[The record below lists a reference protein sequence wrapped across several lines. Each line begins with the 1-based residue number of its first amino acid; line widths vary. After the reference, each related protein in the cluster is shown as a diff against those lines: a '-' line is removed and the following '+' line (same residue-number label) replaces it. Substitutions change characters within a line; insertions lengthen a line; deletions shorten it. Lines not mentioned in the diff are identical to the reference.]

1 MRLAGCV
8 PYIPIY
14 SIYQII
20 NYIPMIL
27 PQKLLFLKKKLL
39 KSKKCMAMTFI
50 QLPKALMEIALIDS
64 MADLGDIVAVADV
77 DISRDS
83 REEDVN
89 RGQRR
94 LSQWLPENPSRFGWI

>member
-1 MRLAGCV
+1 
-8 PYIPIY
+8 
-14 SIYQII
+14 
-20 NYIPMIL
+20 MIL